1 MIFSPTSHV
10 LDAGPCCHEPRLQ
23 TQIKPDKPPNADA
36 VALYWKE
43 FTMTKFD
50 QAWVD
55 AETAK
60 REWMTENSLYKEE
73 EEHASCGVGL
83 VVSIDGKPS
92 RKVVENGIAALKAIW
107 HRGAVDADGK
117 TGDGAG
123 IHVQIPVEFF
133 YDQIRRTGHEP
144 DMTKMIAVGQ
154 VFLPRTDYGAQ
165 ETCRTIVESEV
176 LRMGYYIYGWRHVPV
191 DVACLGEKANATRPE
206 IEQILISNSKGVDE
220 ETFERELYV
229 IRRRI
234 EKAATAAGV
243 QGLYLCS
250 LSCRSIIYKGMMLAE
265 QVAEFYPDLMDERFE
280 SAFALYHQ
288 RYSTNTFP
296 QWWLAQPFRMLA
308 HNGEINTLKG
318 NLNWMKSHEIRM
330 ASGAFGDMAED
341 IKPIVAQGSSDSAA
355 LDSVFEV
362 LVRAGRSAPMA
373 KTMMVPE
380 SWSKQA
386 IELPQSWR
394 DMYSY
399 CNSVLEPWD
408 GPAALAM
415 TDGRWVCAGLDRNGL
430 RPMRYVVTG
439 DGLLI
444 AGSETGMVP
453 VDEANVVEKGAL
465 GPGQLLAVDMQEG
478 KLYHDTEMKDKLAAA
493 QPFGDWVGKI
503 NELDDKLAVVTEK
516 PMFTGA
522 ELRKRQIAAGYSI
535 EELEQILAPMAED
548 AKEALASMGDDTP
561 SAVLSEKYRPLSHFF
576 RQAFSQVT
584 NPPIDSLRE
593 FRVMSLKTRFG
604 NLKNVLDEDSSQT
617 EILVLDS
624 PFVGNAQF
632 DELIAN
638 FNAPLAEID
647 CTFDAGAGPDDLR
660 KGLTRIRAEA
670 EDAVRSGAGHIILTD
685 QHQSID
691 RVAMPMILATSAVHS
706 WLTRKGLRTFC
717 SLNVRSAE
725 CVDPHYFA
733 VLIGC
738 GATVVNAYLAE
749 DSLADRIER
758 GLLECTLTEAIQ
770 RYRNA
775 IDQGLLKIMAKMGIS
790 VISSYRGGLN
800 FEAVGLSRA
809 MVAEYFPGMQSRIS
823 GIGTTGIQR
832 KSESVHAKGWR
843 GGSDVL
849 PIGGFYKARRSGE
862 KHAWEAQTMHM
873 LQAACNTANYEM
885 WKQFS
890 AAMRANP
897 PIHLRDLLDIKEMG
911 KAIPIEEVES
921 ITSIRKRFVTPG
933 MSLGALSPEAHKTL
947 NVAMNRIGAK
957 SDSGE
962 GGEDPAHFVPE
973 ANGDNPS
980 AKIKQVASGR
990 FGVTAEY
997 LNHCE
1002 ELEIK
1007 VAQGAKPG
1015 EGGQLPGMK
1024 VTDLIARLRHSTKGV
1039 TLISPPPHH
1048 DIYSIEDLA
1057 QLIYDLKQ
1065 INPRCK
1071 VTVKLVASSGVGTI
1085 AAGVAKAK
1093 ADVILI
1099 SGHNGG
1105 TGASPA
1111 TSIKYAGLPWEMG
1124 LTEAHQVLA
1133 MNNLRE
1139 RVTLRTDGGLRTGRD
1154 IVMAA
1159 MMGAE
1164 EYGIGT
1170 AALIAMGC
1178 IMVRQ
1183 CQSNTCPVG
1192 VCTQDEEL
1200 RDKFTGNADKV
1211 VNLITFYATEVREIL
1226 ASIGARSMDDV
1237 IGRADLLSQVSR
1249 GSAHLDD
1256 LDLNPLLITVD
1267 GADRIV
1273 YDRNKARNFVPD
1285 TLDAEI
1291 VKDAAR
1297 FLNDGEKMQLQYA
1310 VQNTLRTIGT
1320 RTSSHIVQNFGMNN
1334 TLQADHLTV
1343 KLSGSA
1349 GQSLGAFAAPGLKLE
1364 VSGDANDYVGKGLS
1378 GGTIVVRPPM
1388 NSPLV
1393 AADNTIIGNTVL
1405 YGATAGYLFAAGRA
1419 GERFGVRNSG
1429 AKVVIEGCGACG
1441 CEYMTGGVA
1450 VILGSIGA
1458 NFGAGMTGGMAY
1470 LYDPDG
1476 VADSR
1481 MNHETLA
1488 TCPIGDAHWEGQ
1500 LKELIERHLAETG
1513 SVKAADI
1520 LQHWDVELANF
1531 VQICPKEM
1539 LAHLPAPLGVEDKAV
1554 PAE

>member
-1 MIFSPTSHV
+1 
-10 LDAGPCCHEPRLQ
+10 
-23 TQIKPDKPPNADA
+23 
-36 VALYWKE
+36 
-43 FTMTKFD
+43 MTKYD
-50 QAWVD
+50 AAWAKAEAAKRARM
-55 AETAK
+55 AETGMYGFEDERA
-60 REWMTENSLYKEE
+60 N
-73 EEHASCGVGL
+73 CGVGL
-83 VVSIDGKPS
+83 VVNVDG
-92 RKVVENGIAALKAIW
+92 RATRAVVENGIKALKAIW

-133 YDQIRRTGHEP
+133 YDQIERTGHTP
-144 DMTKMIAVGQ
+144 DRDQLVAVGQ
-154 VFLPRTDYGAQ
+154 VFLPRSDFGAQ
-165 ETCRTIVESEV
+165 ETCRTIVETEV

-191 DVACLGEKANATRPE
+191 NVSVLGEKANATRPE
-206 IEQILISNSKGVDE
+206 IEQILISNIKGVDE

-234 EKAATAAGV
+234 EKAAAAAQV
-243 QGLYLCS
+243 NGLYIAS
-250 LSCRSIIYKGMMLAE
+250 MSCRSIIYKGMMLAE
-265 QVAEFYPDLMDERFE
+265 QVAEFYPDLLDERFE
-280 SAFALYHQ
+280 SAFAIYHQ

-341 IKPIVAQGSSDSAA
+341 IKPIVAGGSSDSAA
-355 LDSVFEV
+355 LDAVFEV
-362 LVRAGRSAPMA
+362 LVRAGRNAPMA
-373 KTMMVPE
+373 KTMLVPE

-386 IELPQSWR
+386 VELPQAWR

-399 CNSVLEPWD
+399 CNSVMEPWD

-439 DGLLI
+439 DGMVI

-453 VDEANVVEKGAL
+453 LEEAGIVEKGAL
-465 GPGQLLAVDMQEG
+465 GPGQLLAVDMADG
-478 KLYHDTEMKDKLAAA
+478 KLYHDTEIKDQLAAS
-493 QPFGDWVGKI
+493 QPFGDWVEKI
-503 NELDDKLAVVTEK
+503 KDLEPAIAGVTER
-516 PMFTGA
+516 PIFAGA
-522 ELRKRQIAAGYSI
+522 DLRRRQIAAGYTI
-535 EELEQILAPMAED
+535 EELENILVPMAED
-548 AKEALASMGDDTP
+548 AKEAIASMGDDTP
-561 SAVLSEKYRPLSHFF
+561 SAVLSKRYRPLSHFF
-576 RQAFSQVT
+576 RQNFSQVT

-593 FRVMSLKTRFG
+593 YRVMSLKTRFG
-604 NLKNVLDEDSSQT
+604 NLKNVLDESSAQT
-617 EILVLDS
+617 EIITLDS
-624 PFVGNAQF
+624 PFVGNAQW
-632 DELIAN
+632 DEIMTH
-638 FNAPLAEID
+638 FNAEMVEID
-647 CTFDAGAGPDDLR
+647 CTFEAGPGALNA
-660 KGLTRIRAEA
+660 GLQRIRDEA
-670 EDAVRSGAGHIILTD
+670 EDAVRSGAGHIVLTD
-685 QHQSID
+685 HHSD
-691 RVAMPMILATSAVHS
+691 ADKVAMPMILATSAVHS
-706 WLTRKGLRTFC
+706 HLTRKGLRTFC

-725 CVDPHYFA
+725 CIDPHYFA

-749 DSLADRIER
+749 DSLADRIDR
-758 GLLECTLTEAIQ
+758 GLLDGTLTEAVA
-770 RYRNA
+770 RYRKA
-775 IDQGLLKIMAKMGIS
+775 IDAGLLKIMAKMGIS
-790 VISSYRGGLN
+790 VVSSYRGGLN

-809 MVAEYFPGMQSRIS
+809 MCAEYFPGMISRIS
-823 GIGTTGIQR
+823 GIGVTGIEA
-832 KSESVHAKGWR
+832 KAIEVHETGWR
-843 GGSDVL
+843 GAEVL
-849 PIGGFYKARRSGE
+849 PIGGFYKSRKSGE
-862 KHAWEAQTMHM
+862 THAWEATSMHM
-873 LQAACNTANYEM
+873 MQMACNRASYQL
-885 WKQFS
+885 WQQYS
-890 AAMRANP
+890 AKMRSGP
-897 PIHLRDLLDIKEMG
+897 PIHLRDLMDIKPLG
-911 KAIPIEEVES
+911 APVPLEEVES

-947 NVAMNRIGAK
+947 NIAMNRIGAK

-973 ANGDNPS
+973 PNGDNPS

-997 LNHCE
+997 LNQCE

-1133 MNNLRE
+1133 MNNLRD

-1159 MMGAE
+1159 MLGAE

-1192 VCTQDEEL
+1192 VCTQDESL
-1200 RDKFTGNADKV
+1200 RAKFTGNADKV
-1211 VNLITFYATEVREIL
+1211 VNLITFYATEVRELL
-1226 ASIGARSMDDV
+1226 ASIGARSLDEV
-1237 IGRADLLSQVSR
+1237 IGRADLLAQVSR

-1256 LDLNPLLITVD
+1256 LDLNPMLITVD
-1267 GADRIV
+1267 GADAIT
-1273 YDRNKARNFVPD
+1273 YDRDRPRNAVPD
-1285 TLDAEI
+1285 TLDAQI
-1291 VKDAAR
+1291 VRDAAR
-1297 FLNDGEKMQLQYA
+1297 FLEDGEKMQLSYA
-1310 VQNTLRTIGT
+1310 IENTHRTVGT
-1320 RTSSHIVQNFGMNN
+1320 RTSSHIVRKFGMRN
-1334 TLQADHLTV
+1334 TLQPDHLTV

-1388 NSPLV
+1388 ASPLT
-1393 AADNTIIGNTVL
+1393 AADNVIIGNTVL
-1405 YGATAGYLFAAGRA
+1405 YGATDGYLFAAGRA
-1419 GERFGVRNSG
+1419 GERFAVRNSG
-1429 AKVVIEGCGACG
+1429 ASVVIEGCGSNG

-1450 VILGSIGA
+1450 VILGEIGA

-1470 LYDPDG
+1470 LYDPEG
-1476 VADSR
+1476 KAQAL
-1481 MNHETLA
+1481 MNMETLV
-1488 TCPIGDAHWEGQ
+1488 TCPVTVPHWHDQ
-1500 LKELIERHLAETG
+1500 LKGLIERHVAETG
-1513 SVKAADI
+1513 SRKAADL
-1520 LQHWDVELANF
+1520 LQHWDTELANF
-1531 VQICPKEM
+1531 VQVCPTEM
-1539 LAHLPAPLGVEDKAV
+1539 LVHLPVPLSLEQDAI

>member
-1 MIFSPTSHV
+1 
-10 LDAGPCCHEPRLQ
+10 
-23 TQIKPDKPPNADA
+23 
-36 VALYWKE
+36 
-43 FTMTKFD
+43 MTKYD
-50 QAWVD
+50 ENWVA
-55 AETAK
+55 AEEAK
-60 REWMTENSLYKEE
+60 RQFMSDNGMYHES
-73 EEHASCGVGL
+73 EEHSSCGVGL
-83 VVSIDGKPS
+83 VVNLDGKATRS
-92 RKVVENGIAALKAIW
+92 VVEAGITALKAIW

-123 IHVQIPVEFF
+123 IHVQIPVPFF
-133 YDQIRRTGHEP
+133 YDQVERTGHKPRHDEL
-144 DMTKMIAVGQ
+144 IAVGQ
-154 VFLPRTDYGAQ
+154 VFLPRTDHGAQ
-165 ETCRTIVESEV
+165 EACRTIVESEV

-191 DVACLGEKANATRPE
+191 EVSCLGEKANATRPE

-234 EKAATAAGV
+234 EKAAAAANINGI
-243 QGLYLCS
+243 YIAS

-265 QVAEFYPDLMDERFE
+265 QVAEFYPDLQDERFE
-280 SAFALYHQ
+280 SAFAIYHQ

-318 NLNWMKSHEIRM
+318 NVNWMKSHEIRM
-330 ASGAFGDMAED
+330 ASTFFGELADD
-341 IKPIVAQGSSDSAA
+341 IKPIVAAGSSDSAA
-355 LDSVFEV
+355 LDGVFEV
-362 LVRAGRSAPMA
+362 MVRAGRSAPMA
-373 KTMMVPE
+373 KTMLVPE

-386 IELPQSWR
+386 VELPQAWK

-399 CNSVLEPWD
+399 CNSVMEPWD

-415 TDGRWVCAGLDRNGL
+415 TDGRWVCGGLDRNGL

-439 DGLLI
+439 DGMLI
-444 AGSETGMVP
+444 AGSEIGMVP
-453 VDEANVVEKGAL
+453 TDEATAREKGAL
-465 GPGQLLAVDMQEG
+465 GPGQMIAVDMKEG
-478 KLYHDTEMKDKLAAA
+478 KLYHDTEMKDALAASR
-493 QPFGDWVGKI
+493 PFGDWVGKI
-503 NELDDKLAVVTEK
+503 NELDSKLSAVEEK
-516 PMFTGA
+516 PMFSGS
-522 ELRKRQIAAGYSI
+522 EMRQRQIAAGYSI

-548 AKEALASMGDDTP
+548 AKETLASMGDDTP
-561 SAVLSEKYRPLSHFF
+561 SAVLSKKYRPLSHYF
-576 RQAFSQVT
+576 RQNFSQVT

-593 FRVMSLKTRFG
+593 YRVMSLKTRFG
-604 NLKNVLDEDSSQT
+604 NLKNVLDESSAQT
-617 EILVLDS
+617 EILVLDT

-632 DELIAN
+632 EELKN
-638 FNAPLAEID
+638 QFGSPCTTID
-647 CTFDAGAGPDDLR
+647 CTFEPGTGALQAALDR
-660 KGLTRIRAEA
+660 VRAEA
-670 EDAVRSGAGHIILTD
+670 EDAVRSGAGHLILTD
-685 QHQSID
+685 EHVSAD

-706 WLTRKGLRTFC
+706 HLTRNGLRTFC

-725 CVDPHYFA
+725 CIDPHYFA
-733 VLIGC
+733 VLIGS

-758 GLLECTLTEAIQ
+758 GLLDMSLTEAVA
-770 RYRNA
+770 RYREA
-775 IDQGLLKIMAKMGIS
+775 IDQGLLKIMSKMGIS

-809 MVAEYFPGMQSRIS
+809 MCAEFFPGMTSRIS
-823 GIGTTGIQR
+823 GIGVSGIQ
-832 KSESVHAKGWR
+832 KKAEEVHAAGFQ
-843 GGSDVL
+843 GTNVL
-849 PIGGFYKARRSGE
+849 PIGGIYKARKSGE
-862 KHAWEAQTMHM
+862 THAWGAQTMHL
-873 LQAACNTANYEM
+873 LQSACDRASFEL
-885 WKQFS
+885 WKQYS
-890 AAMRANP
+890 SAMRANP
-897 PIHLRDLLDIKEMG
+897 PIHLRDLLAIKPMG

-933 MSLGALSPEAHKTL
+933 MSLGALSPESHKLL

-973 ANGDNPS
+973 PNGDNPS

-1065 INPRCK
+1065 INPTVK
-1071 VTVKLVASSGVGTI
+1071 VTVKLVAASGVGTI
-1085 AAGVAKAK
+1085 AAGVAKAE
-1093 ADVILI
+1093 ADTILI

-1133 MNNLRE
+1133 MNNLRD
-1139 RVTLRTDGGLRTGRD
+1139 RVVLRTDGGLRTGRD

-1192 VCTQDEEL
+1192 VCTQDPEL
-1200 RDKFTGNADKV
+1200 RAKFTGTADKV
-1211 VNLITFYATEVREIL
+1211 VNLITFYAQEVREIL
-1226 ASIGARSMDDV
+1226 ASIGAKSLDEV

-1249 GSAHLDD
+1249 GSEHLDD
-1256 LDLNPLLITVD
+1256 LDLNPLLIRVD
-1267 GADRIV
+1267 GSDDIEYNRDRP
-1273 YDRNKARNFVPD
+1273 RNAVPD

-1291 VKDAAR
+1291 VRDAAR
-1297 FLNDGEKMQLQYA
+1297 FLEDGEKMQLSYT
-1310 VQNTLRTIGT
+1310 VMNTHRTVGT
-1320 RTSSHIVQNFGMNN
+1320 RTSSHIVRKFGMRNA
-1334 TLQADHLTV
+1334 LQDDHLHV
-1343 KLSGSA
+1343 KLTGSA
-1349 GQSLGAFAAPGLKLE
+1349 GQALGAFAAPGLKLE

-1378 GGTIVVRPPM
+1378 GGMIVVRPPLV
-1388 NSPLV
+1388 SPLD
-1393 AADNTIIGNTVL
+1393 ASENTIIGNTVL
-1405 YGATAGYLFAAGRA
+1405 YGATDGHLFAAGRA
-1419 GERFGVRNSG
+1419 GERFAVRNSG
-1429 AKVVIEGCGACG
+1429 AKVVIEGCGSNG

-1470 LYDPDG
+1470 LYDPEG
-1476 VADSR
+1476 LSADM
-1481 MNHETLA
+1481 MNMESLV
-1488 TCPIGDAHWEGQ
+1488 TCAVTTPEWEAQ
-1500 LKELIERHLAETG
+1500 LKGLIERHVAETRSRKG
-1513 SVKAADI
+1513 EHI
-1520 LQHWDVELANF
+1520 LQNWDLEKANF
-1531 VQICPKEM
+1531 VQVCPKEM
-1539 LAHLPAPLGVEDKAV
+1539 LDKIAHPLGIEDAAI

>member
-1 MIFSPTSHV
+1 
-10 LDAGPCCHEPRLQ
+10 
-23 TQIKPDKPPNADA
+23 
-36 VALYWKE
+36 
-43 FTMTKFD
+43 MTKYD
-50 QAWVD
+50 DAWVAREEAKRAMM
-55 AETAK
+55 AETG
-60 REWMTENSLYKEE
+60 LYAPE
-73 EEHASCGVGL
+73 EEHSSCGVGL
-83 VVSIDGKPS
+83 VVNIDGTRS
-92 RKVVENGIAALKAIW
+92 RSVVENGIKALKAIW

-123 IHVQIPVEFF
+123 IHVQIPANFF
-133 YDQIRRTGHEP
+133 YDQVRRTGHHPKTDELL
-144 DMTKMIAVGQ
+144 AVGQ
-154 VFLPRTDYGAQ
+154 VFLPRTDFGAQ
-165 ETCRTIVESEV
+165 EICRTIVETEV

-191 DVACLGEKANATRPE
+191 DISMLGEKANATRPE

-220 ETFERELYV
+220 DTFERELYV

-234 EKAATAAGV
+234 EKAAIAAQV
-243 QGLYLCS
+243 PTLYIAS
-250 LSCRSIIYKGMMLAE
+250 MSCRSIIYKGMMLAE
-265 QVAEFYPDLMDERFE
+265 QVAEFYPDLQDDRFE
-280 SAFALYHQ
+280 SAFAIYHQ

-318 NLNWMKSHEIRM
+318 NMNWMKSHEIRM
-330 ASGAFGDMAED
+330 ASSAFGDMAED
-341 IKPIVAQGSSDSAA
+341 IKPIVAAGSSDSAA

-373 KTMMVPE
+373 KTMLVPE

-386 IELPQSWR
+386 VELPQPWR

-399 CNSVLEPWD
+399 CNSVMEPWD

-439 DGLLI
+439 DGMLI
-444 AGSETGMVP
+444 AGSEAGMVP
-453 VDEANVVEKGAL
+453 LDEANVVEKGAL
-465 GPGQLLAVDMQEG
+465 GPGQMIGVHMKKGILLHDQE
-478 KLYHDTEMKDKLAAA
+478 LKDKMSAAL
-493 QPFGDWVGKI
+493 PFGEWVGKI
-503 NELDDKLAVVTEK
+503 VELDEPLAAVEEAPLFEGNEL
-516 PMFTGA
+516 
-522 ELRKRQIAAGYSI
+522 RRRQVAAGYSI

-548 AKEALASMGDDTP
+548 GKETLASMGDDTP
-561 SAVLSEKYRPLSHFF
+561 SAVLSKQYRPLSHFF
-576 RQAFSQVT
+576 RQNFSQVT

-632 DELIAN
+632 DELFKH
-638 FNAPLAEID
+638 FNSDVVTID
-647 CTFDAGAGPDDLR
+647 CTFAPGGDLNGALG
-660 KGLTRIRAEA
+660 RIRAEA
-670 EDAVRSGAGHIILTD
+670 EDAVRSGAGHIVLTD
-685 QHQSID
+685 HMSAD
-691 RVAMPMILATSAVHS
+691 GKVAMPMILATSAVHS
-706 WLTRKGLRTFC
+706 HLTRNGLRTFC

-749 DSLADRIER
+749 DSLNDRIQR
-758 GLLECTLTEAIQ
+758 GLLDVTLTQAIQ
-770 RYRNA
+770 RYREA

-809 MVAEYFPGMQSRIS
+809 MCAEYFPGMTSRIS
-823 GIGTTGIQR
+823 GIGVTGIQR
-832 KSESVHAKGWR
+832 KAEEVHAKGWR
-843 GGSDVL
+843 GDDVVM
-849 PIGGFYKARRSGE
+849 PIGGFYKARQSGE
-862 KHAWEAQTMHM
+862 THAWEASSMHM
-873 LQAACNTANYEM
+873 MQMACNRASYDM
-885 WKQFS
+885 WKQYS
-890 AAMRANP
+890 AKMQSNP
-897 PIHLRDLLDIKEMG
+897 PIHLRDLLDIKPLG
-911 KAIPIEEVES
+911 KAIALEEVES
-921 ITSIRKRFVTPG
+921 ITAIRKRFVTPG

-973 ANGDNPS
+973 PNGDNPS

-997 LNHCE
+997 LNQCE

-1093 ADVILI
+1093 ADIILI

-1124 LTEAHQVLA
+1124 LTEAHQVLS
-1133 MNNLRE
+1133 MNNLRD

-1159 MMGAE
+1159 MLGAE

-1192 VCTQDEEL
+1192 VCTQDESL
-1200 RDKFTGNADKV
+1200 REKFTGNADKV

-1226 ASIGARSMDDV
+1226 ASIGARSLDEV
-1237 IGRADLLSQVSR
+1237 VGRADLLTQVSR

-1267 GADRIV
+1267 GARETV
-1273 YDRNKARNFVPD
+1273 YDRNKPRNVVPD
-1285 TLDAEI
+1285 TLDAQI
-1291 VKDAAR
+1291 VQDAHR
-1297 FLNDGEKMQLQYA
+1297 FLEDGEKMQLGYA
-1310 VQNTLRTIGT
+1310 VQNTHRTVGT
-1320 RTSSHIVQNFGMNN
+1320 RISSHIVKRFGMRNL
-1334 TLQADHLTV
+1334 LQPNHLTV
-1343 KLSGSA
+1343 KLTGSA

-1388 NSPLV
+1388 ASPIV
-1393 AADNTIIGNTVL
+1393 AAENTIIGNTVL
-1405 YGATAGYLFAAGRA
+1405 YGATDGYLFAAGRA
-1419 GERFGVRNSG
+1419 GERFAVRNSG
-1429 AKVVIEGCGACG
+1429 AKVVIEGCGSNG

-1458 NFGAGMTGGMAY
+1458 NFAAGMTGGMAY
-1470 LYDPDG
+1470 LYDPEG
-1476 VADSR
+1476 AAMSL
-1481 MNHETLA
+1481 MNKETVVTCPVTHAHWLGELETL
-1488 TCPIGDAHWEGQ
+1488 
-1500 LKELIERHLAETG
+1500 IEQHLAETG
-1513 SVKAADI
+1513 SRKAAEI
-1520 LQHWDVELANF
+1520 MQHWDSEKHNF
-1531 VQICPKEM
+1531 LQICPKEM
-1539 LAHLPAPLGVEDKAV
+1539 LPHLQAPLSDEETAV

>member
-1 MIFSPTSHV
+1 
-10 LDAGPCCHEPRLQ
+10 
-23 TQIKPDKPPNADA
+23 
-36 VALYWKE
+36 
-43 FTMTKFD
+43 MTKFD
-50 QAWVD
+50 ESWV
-55 AETAK
+55 AQEETK
-60 REWMTENSLYKEE
+60 RDWMAENSLYRNED
-73 EEHASCGVGL
+73 EHASCGVGL
-83 VVSIDGKPS
+83 VVSIDGKKS
-92 RKVVENGIAALKAIW
+92 RKVVENGINALKAVW

-123 IHVQIPVEFF
+123 IHVQIPVPFF
-133 YDQIRRTGHEP
+133 YDQIERTGHRPNKEE
-144 DMTKMIAVGQ
+144 MIAVGQ
-154 VFLPRTDYGAQ
+154 VFLPRTDFGAQ
-165 ETCRTIVESEV
+165 EACRTIVETEV
-176 LRMGYYIYGWRHVPV
+176 LRMGYRIYGWRHVPV
-191 DVACLGEKANATRPE
+191 NVGCLGEKANATRPE
-206 IEQILISNSKGVDE
+206 IEQILISNSKGAE
-220 ETFERELYV
+220 EEEFERELYV

-234 EKAATAAGV
+234 EKAAATMKD
-243 QGLYLCS
+243 LYICS

-265 QVAEFYPDLMDERFE
+265 QVADFYPDLMDERFE
-280 SAFALYHQ
+280 SAFAIYHQ

-330 ASGAFGDMAED
+330 ASGAFGDMADD
-341 IKPIVAQGSSDSAA
+341 IKPIVAAGSSDSAA

-373 KTMMVPE
+373 KTMLVPE
-380 SWSKQA
+380 AWSQQA
-386 IELPQSWR
+386 VEMPKKWQ

-399 CNSVLEPWD
+399 CNSVMEPWD

-415 TDGRWVCAGLDRNGL
+415 TDGRWVVAGLDRNGL

-439 DGLLI
+439 DGLMI
-444 AGSETGMVP
+444 AGSEAGMVP
-453 VDEANVVEKGAL
+453 TDEATVREKGAL
-465 GPGQLLAVDMQEG
+465 GPGQMIGVHMG
-478 KLYHDTEMKDKLAAA
+478 KGQLFHDEELKDKMSAAL
-493 QPFGDWVGKI
+493 PFGEWVSKI
-503 NELDDKLAVVTEK
+503 THLDDVTLDVQEQAL
-516 PMFTGA
+516 FSGA
-522 ELRKRQIAAGYSI
+522 ELRKRQIAAGYSV

-548 AKEALASMGDDTP
+548 GKETLASMGDDTP
-561 SAVLSEKYRPLSHFF
+561 SAVLSKKYRPLSHFF
-576 RQAFSQVT
+576 RQNFSQVT

-593 FRVMSLKTRFG
+593 YRVMSLKTRFG

-632 DELIAN
+632 QKLVEQ
-638 FNAPLAEID
+638 FNADMVSID
-647 CTFDAGAGPDDLR
+647 CTFPVDGGSLR
-660 KGLTRIRAEA
+660 EALNRIRNEA
-670 EDAVRSGAGHIILTD
+670 EDAVRSGAGHIVLTD
-685 QHQSID
+685 QDQGSEK
-691 RVAMPMILATSAVHS
+691 VGMPMILATSAVHA
-706 WLTRKGLRTFC
+706 WLTAKGLRTFT

-738 GATVVNAYLAE
+738 GATTVNAYLAE
-749 DSLADRIER
+749 DSLADRIDR
-758 GLLECTLTEAIQ
+758 GLLDTNLTEAVA

-809 MVAEYFPGMQSRIS
+809 MVNEFFPGMQSRIS
-823 GIGTTGIQR
+823 GIGVSGIQT
-832 KSESVHAKGWR
+832 KVEEVHRLGWQ
-843 GGSDVL
+843 GGQDVL

-873 LQAACNTANYEM
+873 LQAACARASYDM
-885 WKQFS
+885 WKQYS
-890 AAMRANP
+890 QTMKSNP
-897 PIHLRDLLDIKEMG
+897 PIHLRDLLDIKPMG
-911 KAIPIEEVES
+911 EPISIEEVES

-973 ANGDNPS
+973 PNGDNPS

-1071 VTVKLVASSGVGTI
+1071 VTVKLVAASGVGTI

-1139 RVTLRTDGGLRTGRD
+1139 RITLRTDGGLRTGRD

-1192 VCTQDEEL
+1192 VCTQDEDL
-1200 RDKFTGNADKV
+1200 REKFTGNADKV
-1211 VNLITFYATEVREIL
+1211 VNLITFYAQEVREIL
-1226 ASIGARSMDDV
+1226 ASIGATSLDDV
-1237 IGRADLLSQVSR
+1237 IGRADLLTQVSR

-1267 GADRIV
+1267 GAHEIE
-1273 YDRNKARNFVPD
+1273 YDRNKPRNAVPD

-1291 VKDAAR
+1291 VKDAQP
-1297 FLNDGEKMQLQYA
+1297 FLKEGEKMQLSYA

-1320 RTSSHIVQNFGMNN
+1320 RVSSHIVERFGMRN
-1334 TLQADHLTV
+1334 TLQHDHLTI
-1343 KLSGSA
+1343 KLTGSA
-1349 GQSLGAFAAPGLKLE
+1349 GQALGAFAAPGLKLE
-1364 VSGDANDYVGKGLS
+1364 VFGDANDYVGKGLS
-1378 GGTIVVRPPM
+1378 GGRIVVRPAQE
-1388 NSPLV
+1388 SPLV

-1405 YGATAGYLFAAGRA
+1405 YGATAGHLFAAGRA
-1419 GERFGVRNSG
+1419 GERFAVRNSG
-1429 AKVVIEGCGACG
+1429 ASVVIEGCGTNG

-1470 LYDPDG
+1470 LYDAEG
-1476 VADSR
+1476 KAADLIN
-1481 MNHETLA
+1481 METLV
-1488 TCPIGDAHWEGQ
+1488 TCPVTVDHWHDQ
-1500 LKELIERHLAETG
+1500 LKGLIEEHLAETG
-1513 SVKAADI
+1513 SVKAGQI
-1520 LQHWDVELANF
+1520 LQDWDLEKSKF
-1531 VQICPKEM
+1531 VQICPIEM
-1539 LAHLPAPLGVEDKAV
+1539 LKHIPAPLGIEDEAI

>member
-1 MIFSPTSHV
+1 
-10 LDAGPCCHEPRLQ
+10 
-23 TQIKPDKPPNADA
+23 
-36 VALYWKE
+36 
-43 FTMTKFD
+43 MTKYD
-50 QAWVD
+50 ENWVA
-55 AETAK
+55 AEEAK
-60 REWMTENSLYKEE
+60 RKFMAENGMYSVED
-73 EEHASCGVGL
+73 EHSSCGVGL
-83 VVSIDGKPS
+83 VVSLDGSPS
-92 RKVVENGIAALKAIW
+92 RKVVDAGITALKAIW

-123 IHVQIPVEFF
+123 IHLQIPVPFF

-144 DMTKMIAVGQ
+144 REDKLMAVGQ
-154 VFLPRTDYGAQ
+154 VFLPRTNFGAQ
-165 ETCRTIVESEV
+165 ETCRTIVETEV
-176 LRMGYYIYGWRHVPV
+176 LRMGHYIYGWRHVPV
-191 DVACLGEKANATRPE
+191 DISCLGEKANATRPE
-206 IEQILISNSKGVDE
+206 IEQILISNAKDISE
-220 ETFERELYV
+220 EEFERELYV

-234 EKAATAAGV
+234 EKAAAAAGI
-243 QGLYLCS
+243 GSLYICS

-265 QVAEFYPDLMDERFE
+265 QVADFYPDLQDDRFE
-280 SAFALYHQ
+280 SAFAIYHQ

-296 QWWLAQPFRMLA
+296 EWWLAQPFRMLA

-318 NLNWMKSHEIRM
+318 NVNWMKSHEIRM
-330 ASGAFGDMAED
+330 ASSAFGDMADD
-341 IKPIVAQGSSDSAA
+341 IKPIVPSGSSDSAA

-362 LVRAGRSAPMA
+362 LVRAGRNAPMA
-373 KTMMVPE
+373 KTMLVPE

-386 IELPQSWR
+386 KELPQSWR

-399 CNSVLEPWD
+399 CNSVMEPWD

-439 DGLLI
+439 DDLLI
-444 AGSETGMVP
+444 AGSEAGMVP
-453 VDEANVVEKGAL
+453 TDEATVKEKGAL
-465 GPGQLLAVDMQEG
+465 GPGQLLAVDMQDG
-478 KLYHDTEMKDKLAAA
+478 VLYHDTKIKDKLASS

-503 NELDDKLAVVTEK
+503 NDLETALSNLTEEAIYS
-516 PMFTGA
+516 GA

-548 AKEALASMGDDTP
+548 GKESLASMGDDTP
-561 SAVLSEKYRPLSHFF
+561 SAVLSKKYRPLSHFF
-576 RQAFSQVT
+576 RQNFSQVT

-593 FRVMSLKTRFG
+593 YRVMSLKTRFG
-604 NLKNVLDEDSSQT
+604 NLKNVLDESSAQT

-624 PFVGNAQF
+624 PFVGNAQWA
-632 DELIAN
+632 ELTKQ
-638 FNAPLAEID
+638 FNANLVEID
-647 CTFDAGAGPDDLR
+647 CTFPAGSDANALR
-660 KGLTRIRAEA
+660 SNLERIRAEA
-670 EDAVRSGAGHIILTD
+670 EDAVRSGAGHIVLTD
-685 QHQSID
+685 QSQD
-691 RVAMPMILATSAVHS
+691 EAKVAMPMILATSAVHS
-706 WLTRKGLRTFC
+706 HLTRKGLRTFC

-725 CVDPHYFA
+725 CIDPHYFA

-758 GLLECTLTEAIQ
+758 GLLEVDLTVATK
-770 RYRNA
+770 RYRDA

-809 MVAEYFPGMQSRIS
+809 MVAEFFPGMLSRIS
-823 GIGTTGIQR
+823 GIGVSGIQR
-832 KSESVHAKGWR
+832 KAEQVHGEGWL
-843 GGSDVL
+843 GGRDVL
-849 PIGGFYKARRSGE
+849 SIGGFYKSRKSGE
-862 KHAWEAQTMHM
+862 THAWEAQTMHLM
-873 LQAACNTANYEM
+873 QQACNRASFEM
-885 WKQFS
+885 WQQYS
-890 AAMRANP
+890 AKMQANP
-897 PIHLRDLLDIKEMG
+897 PIHLRDLLAFKPIG
-911 KAIPIEEVES
+911 TAIPIEEVES
-921 ITSIRKRFVTPG
+921 ITAIRKRFVTPG

-973 ANGDNPS
+973 PNGDNPS

-997 LNHCE
+997 LNQCE

-1093 ADVILI
+1093 ADIILI

-1111 TSIKYAGLPWEMG
+1111 TSIKYCGLPWEMG

-1154 IVMAA
+1154 VVMAA

-1192 VCTQDEEL
+1192 VCTQDEAL
-1200 RDKFTGNADKV
+1200 RGKFTGNADKV
-1211 VNLITFYATEVREIL
+1211 VNLITFYAQEVREIL
-1226 ASIGARSMDDV
+1226 ASIGARSLDEV

-1256 LDLNPLLITVD
+1256 LDLNPLLLMVD
-1267 GADRIV
+1267 GVKDIEYNRGK
-1273 YDRNKARNFVPD
+1273 DRNAVPD

-1291 VKDAAR
+1291 VQDAQR
-1297 FLNDGEKMQLQYA
+1297 FLEDGEKMQLSYA
-1310 VQNTLRTIGT
+1310 VQNTDRTVGT
-1320 RTSSHIVQNFGMNN
+1320 RTSSHIVKSFGMRNA
-1334 TLQADHLTV
+1334 LQSDHLTV
-1343 KLSGSA
+1343 KLTGSA

-1378 GGTIVVRPPM
+1378 GGTVVVRPPM
-1388 NSPLV
+1388 CSPLV
-1393 AADNTIIGNTVL
+1393 AEENTIIGNTVL
-1405 YGATAGYLFAAGRA
+1405 YGATDGFLFAAGRA

-1429 AKVVIEGCGACG
+1429 ASVVIEGCGSNG

-1470 LYDPDG
+1470 LYDPEGKSEDM
-1476 VADSR
+1476 
-1481 MNHETLA
+1481 MNMETLV
-1488 TCPIGDAHWEGQ
+1488 TCPVTVDHWHTQ
-1500 LKELIERHLAETG
+1500 LKRLVEQHLEETG
-1513 SVKAADI
+1513 SRKAADI
-1520 LQHWDVELANF
+1520 LQHWEAEVKNF
-1531 VQICPKEM
+1531 VQVCPKEM
-1539 LAHLPAPLGVEDKAV
+1539 LIHIPHPLSIEDQAV

>member
-1 MIFSPTSHV
+1 
-10 LDAGPCCHEPRLQ
+10 
-23 TQIKPDKPPNADA
+23 
-36 VALYWKE
+36 
-43 FTMTKFD
+43 MTKFD
-50 QAWVD
+50 ASWVK
-55 AETAK
+55 AEEAK
-60 REWMTENSLYKEE
+60 RKRMAENGMYSEA

-92 RKVVENGIAALKAIW
+92 RKVVQAGIDALKAVW

-123 IHVQIPVEFF
+123 IHVQIPVPFF
-133 YDQIRRTGHEP
+133 YNQIERTGHTPRMEEL
-144 DMTKMIAVGQ
+144 MAVGQ
-154 VFLPRTDYGAQ
+154 VFLPRTNFGAQ

-191 DVACLGEKANATRPE
+191 NVVCLGDKANATRPE
-206 IEQILISNSKGVDE
+206 IEQILISNSKGVNE
-220 ETFERELYV
+220 EIFERELYV

-234 EKAATAAGV
+234 ENAALAAGINE
-243 QGLYLCS
+243 LYLAS
-250 LSCRSIIYKGMMLAE
+250 LSCRSIIYKGMFLA
-265 QVAEFYPDLMDERFE
+265 QDVSEFYPDLKDDRFE

-318 NLNWMKSHEIRM
+318 NTNWMKSHEIRM
-330 ASGAFGDMAED
+330 SSDAFGDMAED
-341 IKPIVAQGSSDSAA
+341 IKPVIPSGSSDSAA
-355 LDSVFEV
+355 LDSVFEM
-362 LVRAGRSAPMA
+362 LVRAGRNAPMA
-373 KTMMVPE
+373 KTMLVPE

-386 IELPQSWR
+386 VDLPKSWI

-399 CNSVLEPWD
+399 CNSVMEPWD

-444 AGSETGMVP
+444 AGSEAGMVY
-453 VDEANVVEKGAL
+453 VDEANVKEKGAL
-465 GPGQLLAVDMQEG
+465 GPGQLLAVDMDEG
-478 KLYHDTEMKDKLAAA
+478 RLYHDTEMKDLLAASRD
-493 QPFGDWVGKI
+493 FGAWVGKI
-503 NELDDKLAVVTEK
+503 NELDDDLAKAIEA
-516 PMFTGA
+516 PLFAGA
-522 ELRKRQIAAGYSI
+522 ELRQRQIAAGYTI

-548 AKEALASMGDDTP
+548 GKETLASMGDDTP

-576 RQAFSQVT
+576 RQNFSQVT

-604 NLKNVLDEDSSQT
+604 NLKNVLDESSAQT
-617 EILVLDS
+617 EILVLNS
-624 PFVGNAQF
+624 PFVANVQF
-632 DELIAN
+632 QRLLKN
-638 FNAPLAEID
+638 FNAPMVEID
-647 CTFDAGAGPDDLR
+647 CTFPSGAEAGSLQTALN
-660 KGLTRIRAEA
+660 RIRSEA
-670 EDAVRSGAGHIILTD
+670 EDAVRSGAGHLVLTD
-685 QHQSID
+685 QHATDMRI
-691 RVAMPMILATSAVHS
+691 AMPMILATSAVHS
-706 WLTRKGLRTFC
+706 WLTRQGLRTFT
-717 SLNVRSAE
+717 SVNVRSAE
-725 CVDPHYFA
+725 CIDPHYFA

-758 GLLECTLTEAIQ
+758 GLLDCALTEAVA

-790 VISSYRGGLN
+790 VVSSYRGGLN

-809 MVAEYFPGMQSRIS
+809 MCAEYFPGMTSRIS
-823 GIGTTGIQR
+823 GIGVVGIQR
-832 KSESVHAKGWR
+832 KAESIHASAYKNA
-843 GGSDVL
+843 SDVL

-862 KHAWEAQTMHM
+862 KHAWEAQTMHL
-873 LQAACNTANYEM
+873 LQAACERGSFEM
-885 WKQFS
+885 WKNYS
-890 AAMRANP
+890 AKLQANP
-897 PIHLRDLLDIKEMG
+897 PIHLRDLLAIKPLG
-911 KAIPIEEVES
+911 AAISVDEVES
-921 ITSIRKRFVTPG
+921 ITSIRQRFVTPG

-1071 VTVKLVASSGVGTI
+1071 VTVKLVAASGVGTI
-1085 AAGVAKAK
+1085 AAGVAKAN
-1093 ADVILI
+1093 ADIILI

-1111 TSIKYAGLPWEMG
+1111 TSIKFAGLPWEMG

-1192 VCTQDEEL
+1192 VCTQDEDL
-1200 RDKFTGNADKV
+1200 RGKFSGSAEKV
-1211 VNLITFYATEVREIL
+1211 VNLITFYAQEVREIL
-1226 ASIGARSMDDV
+1226 ASIGAHSLDEV

-1267 GADRIV
+1267 GADQIS
-1273 YDRNKARNFVPD
+1273 YDRHKPRNSVPD
-1285 TLDAEI
+1285 TLDAQI
-1291 VKDAAR
+1291 VTDAAR
-1297 FLNDGEKMQLQYA
+1297 FLQEGEKMQLQYA
-1310 VQNTLRTIGT
+1310 VQNTSRSIGT
-1320 RTSSHIVQNFGMNN
+1320 RISSHIVTKFGMRNS
-1334 TLQADHLTV
+1334 LQPDHLTI
-1343 KLSGSA
+1343 KLQGSA
-1349 GQSLGAFAAPGLKLE
+1349 GQALGAFAAPGLKLE
-1364 VSGDANDYVGKGLS
+1364 VAGEANDYVGKGLS
-1378 GGTIVVRPPM
+1378 GGTIVVRPAQI
-1388 NSPLV
+1388 SPLV
-1393 AADNTIIGNTVL
+1393 ASENTIIGNTVL

-1419 GERFGVRNSG
+1419 GERFAVRNSG
-1429 AKVVIEGCGACG
+1429 AKTVVEGCGSNG
-1441 CEYMTGGVA
+1441 CEYMTGGIS

-1470 LYDPDG
+1470 LYDPK
-1476 VADSR
+1476 DSTAPM
-1481 MNHETLA
+1481 MNMETLV
-1488 TCPIGDAHWEGQ
+1488 TCSVTAPHWEQ
-1500 LKELIERHLAETG
+1500 ELKDLVIRHANETG
-1513 SVKAADI
+1513 SLKAADI
-1520 LQHWDVELANF
+1520 LQHWDQERHNF
-1531 VQICPKEM
+1531 IQVCPKEM
-1539 LAHLPAPLGVEDKAV
+1539 LVHLPASLNDAQAQSV

>member
-1 MIFSPTSHV
+1 
-10 LDAGPCCHEPRLQ
+10 
-23 TQIKPDKPPNADA
+23 
-36 VALYWKE
+36 
-43 FTMTKFD
+43 MTKFD
-50 QAWVD
+50 ENWV
-55 AETAK
+55 AQEEAK
-60 REWMTENSLYKEE
+60 RAYMAEHSLYQPED
-73 EEHASCGVGL
+73 EHASCGVGL
-83 VVSIDGKPS
+83 VVSINGKPS
-92 RKVVENGIAALKAIW
+92 RKVVENGIAALKAVW

-123 IHVQIPVEFF
+123 IHVQIPVPFF

-144 DMTKMIAVGQ
+144 RKGELIAVGQ
-154 VFLPRTDYGAQ
+154 VFLPRTDFGAQ
-165 ETCRTIVESEV
+165 ETCRTIVETEV

-191 DVACLGEKANATRPE
+191 EIDCLGDKANATRPE

-234 EKAATAAGV
+234 EKAASNAGIS
-243 QGLYLCS
+243 GLYFAS

-265 QVAEFYPDLMDERFE
+265 QVAVFYPDLQDERFE
-280 SAFALYHQ
+280 SAFAIYHQ

-318 NLNWMKSHEIRM
+318 NVNWMKSHEIRM
-330 ASGAFGDMAED
+330 TSAAFGEMAED
-341 IKPIVAQGSSDSAA
+341 IKPVVPAGSSDSAA
-355 LDSVFEV
+355 LDAVFEMM
-362 LVRAGRSAPMA
+362 VRAGRDAPMA
-373 KTMMVPE
+373 KTILVPE
-380 SWSKQA
+380 SWSKQEG
-386 IELPQSWR
+386 ELPQSWR

-399 CNSVLEPWD
+399 CNSVMEPWD

-444 AGSETGMVP
+444 AGSEAGMVP
-453 VDEANVVEKGAL
+453 IDEATVREKGAL
-465 GPGQLLAVDMQEG
+465 GPGQLLTVDMQEG
-478 KLYHDTEMKDKLAAA
+478 RLYHDREIKDKLAAS
-493 QPFGDWVGKI
+493 QPFGQWVTKI
-503 NELDDKLAVVTEK
+503 KELDDALAAVDEA
-516 PMFTGA
+516 PLFTG
-522 ELRKRQIAAGYSI
+522 EDLRRRQIAAGYSV
-535 EELEQILAPMAED
+535 EELEHILVPMAEGG
-548 AKEALASMGDDTP
+548 KEALASMGDDTP
-561 SAVLSEKYRPLSHFF
+561 SAVLSKLYRPLSHYF
-576 RQAFSQVT
+576 RQNFSQVT

-604 NLKNVLDEDSSQT
+604 NLKNVLNESSPQS

-624 PFVGNAQF
+624 PFVGNAQW
-632 DELIAN
+632 DELMRQ
-638 FNAPLAEID
+638 FDSERVEID
-647 CTFDAGAGPDDLR
+647 CSFERGAGESALQDALA
-660 KGLTRIRAEA
+660 RIRATA
-670 EDAVRSGAGHIILTD
+670 EEAVRSGAGHLILTD
-685 QHQSID
+685 HLSNAD

-706 WLTRKGLRTFC
+706 HLTRKGLRTFT
-717 SLNVRSAE
+717 SINVRSAE
-725 CVDPHYFA
+725 CIDPHYFA
-733 VLIGC
+733 VLVGA

-758 GLLECTLTEAIQ
+758 GLMSSSLNEAMN
-770 RYRNA
+770 RYRAA
-775 IDQGLLKIMAKMGIS
+775 IDQGLLKIMSKMGIS
-790 VISSYRGGLN
+790 VMSSYRGGLN

-809 MVAEYFPGMQSRIS
+809 MCAEYFPGLISRIS
-823 GIGTTGIQR
+823 GIGVSGIQ
-832 KSESVHAKGWR
+832 KKASDIHQKGWS
-843 GGSDVL
+843 GLADFL
-849 PIGGFYKARRSGE
+849 PMGGFYKSRKSGE
-862 KHAWEAQTMHM
+862 THAWEAQTMHM
-873 LQAACNTANYEM
+873 MQTACNRASYDL
-885 WKQFS
+885 WKQYS
-890 AAMRANP
+890 ARMQANP
-897 PIHLRDLLDIKEMG
+897 PIHLRDLLAIKPLG
-911 KAIPIEEVES
+911 NPVPLDEVES

-962 GGEDPAHFVPE
+962 GGEDPAHFHPE
-973 ANGDNPS
+973 PNGDNPS

-997 LNHCE
+997 LNQCE

-1071 VTVKLVASSGVGTI
+1071 VTVKLVAASGVGTI
-1085 AAGVAKAK
+1085 AAGVAKAE

-1111 TSIKYAGLPWEMG
+1111 TSVKFAGLPWEMG

-1133 MNNLRE
+1133 MNNLRD
-1139 RVTLRTDGGLRTGRD
+1139 RITLRTDGGLRTGRD
-1154 IVMAA
+1154 IIMAA

-1164 EYGIGT
+1164 EFGIGT

-1192 VCTQDEEL
+1192 VCTQKEEL
-1200 RDKFTGNADKV
+1200 RAKFTGNADKV
-1211 VNLITFYATEVREIL
+1211 VNLITFYAQEVREIL
-1226 ASIGARSMDDV
+1226 ASIGARSIDDI

-1249 GSAHLDD
+1249 GSDHLDD

-1267 GADRIV
+1267 GAEKIV
-1273 YDRNKARNFVPD
+1273 YNRDRARNSVPD

-1291 VKDAAR
+1291 VADADR
-1297 FLNDGEKMQLQYA
+1297 FLNEREKMQLSYS
-1310 VQNTLRTIGT
+1310 VQNTHRTVGT
-1320 RTSSHIVQNFGMNN
+1320 RISSHIVRNFGMRND
-1334 TLQADHLTV
+1334 LQTDHLTV
-1343 KLSGSA
+1343 KLTGSA
-1349 GQSLGAFAAPGLKLE
+1349 GQSLGAFAAPGLKIE

-1378 GGTIVVRPPM
+1378 GGTIVVRPAM
-1388 NSPLV
+1388 ASPLI

-1405 YGATAGYLFAAGRA
+1405 YGATEGYLFAAGRA
-1419 GERFGVRNSG
+1419 GERFCVRNSG
-1429 AKVVIEGCGACG
+1429 AKVVVEGCGSNG
-1441 CEYMTGGVA
+1441 CEYMTGGVT
-1450 VILGSIGA
+1450 VVLGSIGS

-1470 LYDPDG
+1470 LYDPYQTALDMIN
-1476 VADSR
+1476 A
-1481 MNHETLA
+1481 ETLETSA
-1488 TCPIGDAHWEGQ
+1488 VEVQHWQSQ
-1500 LKELIERHLAETG
+1500 LHELVSRHAEETG
-1513 SVKAADI
+1513 SAKAKEI
-1520 LQHWDVELANF
+1520 LLHWENELGHF
-1531 VQICPKEM
+1531 LQICPKEM
-1539 LAHLPAPLGVEDKAV
+1539 LVHLPHPLSNEATSL

>member
-1 MIFSPTSHV
+1 T
-10 LDAGPCCHEPRLQ
+10 
-23 TQIKPDKPPNADA
+23 
-36 VALYWKE
+36 
-43 FTMTKFD
+43 
-50 QAWVD
+50 
-55 AETAK
+55 
-60 REWMTENSLYKEE
+60 
-73 EEHASCGVGL
+73 
-83 VVSIDGKPS
+83 
-92 RKVVENGIAALKAIW
+92 
-107 HRGAVDADGK
+107 
-117 TGDGAG
+117 
-123 IHVQIPVEFF
+123 
-133 YDQIRRTGHEP
+133 
-144 DMTKMIAVGQ
+144 
-154 VFLPRTDYGAQ
+154 
-165 ETCRTIVESEV
+165 EV
-176 LRMGYYIYGWRHVPV
+176 LRAGYYIYGWRHVPV
-191 DVACLGEKANATRPE
+191 NTEVLGEKANATRPE
-206 IEQILISNSKGVDE
+206 IEQILIKNSKGVDE

-234 EKAATAAGV
+234 EKAAANAGIV
-243 QGLYLCS
+243 GVYLCS
-250 LSCRSIIYKGMMLAE
+250 LSCRSIIYKGMFLA
-265 QVAEFYPDLMDERFE
+265 QDCAEFYPDLKDERFE
-280 SAFALYHQ
+280 SAFAIYHQ

-318 NLNWMKSHEIRM
+318 NLNWMRSHEIRM
-330 ASGAFGDMAED
+330 ASTTFGEQAGD

-355 LDSVFEV
+355 LDAVFEV

-373 KTMMVPE
+373 KTMLVPE
-380 SWSKQA
+380 AWSKSAVEMPKPWQ
-386 IELPQSWR
+386 
-394 DMYSY
+394 DMYAY
-399 CNSVLEPWD
+399 CNAVMEPWD

-415 TDGRWVCAGLDRNGL
+415 TDGRWVCGGLDRNGL
-430 RPMRYVVTG
+430 RPLRYVVTG

-444 AGSETGMVP
+444 AGSEAGMVP
-453 VDEANVVEKGAL
+453 VDEAVVREKGAL
-465 GPGQLLAVDMQEG
+465 GPGQMIAVDMAEG
-478 KLYHDTEMKDKLAAA
+478 RLYHDAEMKDRLAGA
-493 QPFGDWVGKI
+493 QPYADW
-503 NELDDKLAVVTEK
+503 LAKVTDLNAMMRDVPEK
-516 PMFTGA
+516 ALFEGG
-522 ELRKRQIAAGYSI
+522 ELRKRQIAAGYTL
-535 EELEQILAPMAED
+535 EELEQVLAPMAED
-548 AKEALASMGDDTP
+548 GKEMIASMGDDTP
-561 SAVLSEKYRPLSHFF
+561 AAVLSKQYRPLSHFF
-576 RQAFSQVT
+576 RQNFSQVT

-593 FRVMSLKTRFG
+593 SRVMSLKTRFG
-604 NLKNVLDEDSSQT
+604 NLKNVLDENSSQT
-617 EILVLDS
+617 EILVLES
-624 PFVGNAQF
+624 PFIANAEF
-632 DELIAN
+632 DEMVRQFGGSVAM
-638 FNAPLAEID
+638 ID
-647 CTFDAGAGPDDLR
+647 CTFPAGAEPDDLR
-660 KGLTRIRAEA
+660 QGLERIRAEA
-670 EDAVRSGAGHIILTD
+670 EDAVRSGAGHIVLTD
-685 QHQSID
+685 QHQGEAK
-691 RVAMPMILATSAVHS
+691 VAMPMILATSAVHS

-717 SLNVRSAE
+717 SLNVRAAE
-725 CVDPHYFA
+725 CIDPHYFA

-738 GATVVNAYLAE
+738 GATTVNAYLAQ
-749 DSLADRIER
+749 DSIADRIRR
-758 GLLECTLTEAIQ
+758 GLIEGTLIDAMR
-770 RYRNA
+770 RYRDA
-775 IDQGLLKIMAKMGIS
+775 IDAGLLKIMSKMGIS

-809 MVAEYFPGMQSRIS
+809 MVAEYFPGMHSRIS
-823 GIGTTGIQR
+823 GIGVSGIQH
-832 KSESVHAKGWR
+832 KLEEIHAKGWK
-843 GGSDVL
+843 GGTDVL

-862 KHAWEAQTMHM
+862 KHAWEAQTMHL
-873 LQAACNTANYEM
+873 LQSACDRASYDL
-885 WKQFS
+885 WKQYS

-897 PIHLRDLLDIKEMG
+897 PIHLRDLLDIKPLG
-911 KAIPIEEVES
+911 RPVPIEEVES

-973 ANGDNPS
+973 PNGDNPS

-997 LNHCE
+997 LNACE

-1024 VTDLIARLRHSTKGV
+1024 VTKLIARLRHSTPGV

-1065 INPRCK
+1065 INPRAK

-1133 MNNLRE
+1133 MNKLRD
-1139 RVTLRTDGGLRTGRD
+1139 RITLRTDGGLRTGRD
-1154 IVMAA
+1154 IVIAA

-1192 VCTQDEEL
+1192 VCTQNEEL
-1200 RDKFTGNADKV
+1200 RKKFTGSAEKV
-1211 VNLITFYATEVREIL
+1211 VNLIGFYAQEVREIL
-1226 ASIGARSMDDV
+1226 SQIGARSLDEV

-1267 GADRIV
+1267 GAERIV
-1273 YDRNKARNFVPD
+1273 YDRSKPRNAVPD

-1291 VKDAAR
+1291 IRDGAR
-1297 FLNDGEKMQLQYA
+1297 FFEEGEKMQLSYA
-1310 VQNTLRTIGT
+1310 VRNTHRTIGT
-1320 RTSSHIVQNFGMNN
+1320 RASSLIVKNFGMRNA
-1334 TLQADHLTV
+1334 LQPDHLTV
-1343 KLSGSA
+1343 KLTGSC

-1388 NSPLV
+1388 VSPLM
-1393 AADNTIIGNTVL
+1393 ASENTIIGNTVL
-1405 YGATAGYLFAAGRA
+1405 YGATDGHLFAAGRA
-1419 GERFGVRNSG
+1419 GERFAVRNSG
-1429 AKVVIEGCGACG
+1429 AKVVIEGCGSNG

-1450 VILGSIGA
+1450 VILGRIGA

-1470 LYDPDG
+1470 VYDPDG
-1476 VADSR
+1476 TAEEL
-1481 MNHETLA
+1481 MNLETLV
-1488 TCPIGDAHWEGQ
+1488 TCAVSHPHWEAE
-1500 LKELIERHLAETG
+1500 LKALVERHAAETG
-1513 SVKAADI
+1513 SLKAKGI
-1520 LQHWDVELANF
+1520 LQHWAAERTNF
-1531 VQICPKEM
+1531 LQICPKEM
-1539 LAHLPAPLGVEDKAV
+1539 LVHLAHPLSVDSEAV

>member
-1 MIFSPTSHV
+1 MKKIDRNWATI
-10 LDAGPCCHEPRLQ
+10 E
-23 TQIKPDKPPNADA
+23 
-36 VALYWKE
+36 
-43 FTMTKFD
+43 
-50 QAWVD
+50 
-55 AETAK
+55 AEK
-60 REWMTENSLYKEE
+60 RSWMHENSLYREDF
-73 EEHASCGVGL
+73 EHASCGVGM
-83 VVSIDGKPS
+83 VVSIEGKPS
-92 RKVVENGIAALKAIW
+92 RKVVELGIDALKAIW

-123 IHVQIPVEFF
+123 IHVQIPVSFF
-133 YDQIRRTGHEP
+133 YDQIERTGHKPKKDEL
-144 DMTKMIAVGQ
+144 MAVGQ
-154 VFLPRTDYGAQ
+154 VFLPRADFGAQ
-165 ETCRTIVESEV
+165 ETCRTIVETEV

-191 DVACLGEKANATRPE
+191 KIDCLGEKANATRPE

-220 ETFERELYV
+220 DTFERELYV

-234 EKAATAAGV
+234 EKSASRAGV
-243 QGLYLCS
+243 SQLYLAS

-265 QVAEFYPDLMDERFE
+265 QVAVFYPDLCDERFT
-280 SAFALYHQ
+280 SSFAIYHQ

-318 NLNWMKSHEIRM
+318 NVNWMKSHEIRM
-330 ASGAFGDMAED
+330 ASSAFGEMADD
-341 IKPIVAQGSSDSAA
+341 IKPIIPGGSSDSAA
-355 LDSVFEV
+355 LDAVFEA

-373 KTMMVPE
+373 KTMLIPE

-386 IELPQSWR
+386 KELPQSWR

-399 CNSVLEPWD
+399 CNSVMEPWD

-430 RPMRYVVTG
+430 RPIRYVITG

-444 AGSETGMVP
+444 AGSEVGTVP
-453 VDEANVVEKGAL
+453 INEANCNEKGAL
-465 GPGQLLAVDMQEG
+465 GPGQLIAVDLADG
-478 KLYHDTEMKDKLAAA
+478 KLYHDEEIKNKLADAH
-493 QPFGDWVGKI
+493 PFGEWTTKVK
-503 NELDDKLAVVTEK
+503 ELDTKLSKVQEK
-516 PMFTGA
+516 QLYFG
-522 ELRKRQIAAGYSI
+522 ENLRKRQIAAGYTI
-535 EELEQILAPMAED
+535 EEIEQILVPMAED
-548 AKEALASMGDDTP
+548 GKETLASMGDDTP
-561 SAVLSEKYRPLSHFF
+561 SAVLSERYRPLSHYF
-576 RQAFSQVT
+576 RQNFSQVT

-604 NLKNVLDEDSSQT
+604 NLRNVLDEGSNQT
-617 EILVLDS
+617 EILALES
-624 PFVGNAQF
+624 PFVGNSQWE
-632 DELIAN
+632 ELIKN
-638 FNAPLAEID
+638 FKADVINLD
-647 CTFDAGAGPDDLR
+647 CTFAKSAGKETLQTQLD
-660 KGLTRIRAEA
+660 RIRKEA
-670 EDAVRSGAGHIILTD
+670 EDAVRSGAGHIVLTD
-685 QHQSID
+685 QNID
-691 RVAMPMILATSAVHS
+691 ESRVAMPMILATSAVHS
-706 WLTRKGLRTFC
+706 HLTRKGLRTFC
-717 SLNVRSAE
+717 SINVRSSE
-725 CVDPHYFA
+725 CLDPHYFS
-733 VLIGC
+733 VLIGA
-738 GATVVNAYLAE
+738 GASVVNAYLAE
-749 DSLADRIER
+749 DTLADRIEK
-758 GLLECTLTEAIQ
+758 GLLNGPLTEVIS
-770 RYRNA
+770 RYRDA
-775 IDQGLLKIMAKMGIS
+775 IDQGLLKIMSKMGIS

-809 MVAEYFPGMQSRIS
+809 MCAEFFPGLISRIS
-823 GIGTTGIQR
+823 GIGVSGIQQ
-832 KSESVHAKGWR
+832 KSEEIHNLAY
-843 GGSDVL
+843 GSNSAFL
-849 PIGGFYKARRSGE
+849 PIGGFYKSRKSGE
-862 KHAWEAQTMHM
+862 THAWEAQTMHVM
-873 LQAACNTANYEM
+873 QAACT
-885 WKQFS
+885 S
-890 AAMRANP
+890 ASFDLWRQYSNRIKSNP
-897 PIHLRDLLDIKEMG
+897 PIHLRDLLDIK
-911 KAIPIEEVES
+911 PIGPAVPIDEVES

-947 NVAMNRIGAK
+947 NIAMNRIGAK

-962 GGEDPAHFVPE
+962 GGEDPAHFTPE

-997 LNHCE
+997 LNQCE

-1085 AAGVAKAK
+1085 AAGVAKAE

-1111 TSIKYAGLPWEMG
+1111 TSIKFAGLPWEMG
-1124 LTEAHQVLA
+1124 LTEAHQVLS

-1139 RVTLRTDGGLRTGRD
+1139 RITLRTDGGLRTGRD

-1192 VCTQDEEL
+1192 VCTQDENL
-1200 RDKFTGNADKV
+1200 RAKFTGNADKV
-1211 VNLITFYATEVREIL
+1211 VNLITFYAQEVREIL
-1226 ASIGARSMDDV
+1226 AQIGARSIDEV

-1249 GSAHLDD
+1249 GSDHLDD
-1256 LDLNPLLITVD
+1256 LDLNPLLISVD
-1267 GADRIV
+1267 GADRIK
-1273 YDRNKARNFVPD
+1273 YNRDRERNTVLD
-1285 TLDAEI
+1285 TLDKEI
-1291 VKDAAR
+1291 VRDAAR
-1297 FLNDGEKMQLQYA
+1297 FLNDGEKMQLSYA
-1310 VQNTLRTIGT
+1310 VQNTHRTVGT
-1320 RTSSHIVQNFGMNN
+1320 RTSSHIVQNFGMRNN
-1334 TLQADHLTV
+1334 LQPDHLTV
-1343 KLSGSA
+1343 KLKGSA
-1349 GQSLGAFAAPGLKLE
+1349 GQSLGAFAAPGLKIE

-1378 GGTIVVRPPM
+1378 GGIIVVRPPM
-1388 NSPLV
+1388 VSQLK
-1393 AADNTIIGNTVL
+1393 ASANTIIGNTVL
-1405 YGATAGYLFAAGRA
+1405 YGATDGMLFAAGRA
-1419 GERFGVRNSG
+1419 GERFAVRNSG
-1429 AKVVIEGCGACG
+1429 AKVVIEGCGSNG

-1450 VILGSIGA
+1450 IILGTIGA

-1470 LYDPDG
+1470 IYDPNG
-1476 VADSR
+1476 TALELLNVESLVTGKVEVSFWEEQLFSLIK
-1481 MNHETLA
+1481 MHHE
-1488 TCPIGDAHWEGQ
+1488 
-1500 LKELIERHLAETG
+1500 ET
-1513 SVKAADI
+1513 SSQKAGEI
-1520 LQHWDVELANF
+1520 LQHWDTEKYNF
-1531 VQICPKEM
+1531 LQICPKEM
-1539 LAHLPAPLGVEDKAV
+1539 LDKLPHPLSSEMNSI

>member
-1 MIFSPTSHV
+1 
-10 LDAGPCCHEPRLQ
+10 
-23 TQIKPDKPPNADA
+23 
-36 VALYWKE
+36 
-43 FTMTKFD
+43 MTYD
-50 QAWVD
+50 DAWV
-55 AETAK
+55 AREEAK
-60 REWMTENSLYKEE
+60 RAYMAENGLYSEA
-73 EEHASCGVGL
+73 EEHSSCGVGL
-83 VVSIDGKPS
+83 VVSVDGKPS
-92 RKVVENGIAALKAIW
+92 REVVENGIKALKAIW

-123 IHVQIPVEFF
+123 IHVQIPAPFF
-133 YDQIRRTGHEP
+133 YDQVRRTGHQPKTELL
-144 DMTKMIAVGQ
+144 MAVGQ
-154 VFLPRTDYGAQ
+154 VFLPRTDFAAQ
-165 ETCRTIVESEV
+165 ETCRTIVETEV

-191 DVACLGEKANATRPE
+191 NISVLGEKANATRPE
-206 IEQILISNSKGVDE
+206 IEQILISNIKGVDE

-234 EKAATAAGV
+234 EKAAAAAQV
-243 QGLYLCS
+243 PTLYIAS
-250 LSCRSIIYKGMMLAE
+250 MSCRSIIYKGMMLAE

-280 SAFALYHQ
+280 SAFAIYHQ

-330 ASGAFGDMAED
+330 ASSTFGEMAED
-341 IKPIVAQGSSDSAA
+341 IKPIVPAGSSDSAA
-355 LDSVFEV
+355 LDAVFEV
-362 LVRAGRSAPMA
+362 LVRAGRNAPMA
-373 KTMMVPE
+373 KTMLVPE

-386 IELPQSWR
+386 VELPQSWR

-399 CNSVLEPWD
+399 CNSVMEPWD

-430 RPMRYVVTG
+430 RPMRYVVTN
-439 DGLLI
+439 DGMLI
-444 AGSETGMVP
+444 AGSEAGMVP
-453 VDEANVVEKGAL
+453 LNEANVVEKGAL
-465 GPGQLLAVDMQEG
+465 GPGQILAVDMREG
-478 KLYHDTEMKDKLAAA
+478 RLFHDTEIKDKLAAN
-493 QPFGDWVGKI
+493 QPFGEWVGKI
-503 NELDDKLAVVTEK
+503 KDLDEALTGVTETTIFAGNEL
-516 PMFTGA
+516 
-522 ELRKRQIAAGYSI
+522 RRRQVAAGYSI
-535 EELEQILAPMAED
+535 EEIEQILAPMVED
-548 AKEALASMGDDTP
+548 AKETLASMGDDTP
-561 SAVLSEKYRPLSHFF
+561 SAVLSKQYRPLSHFF
-576 RQAFSQVT
+576 RQNFSQVT

-593 FRVMSLKTRFG
+593 YRVMSLKTRFG

-617 EILVLDS
+617 EIITLDS

-632 DELIAN
+632 DTLVSH
-638 FNAPLAEID
+638 FNAELVEID
-647 CTFDAGAGPDDLR
+647 CTFEEGRGTLDAGL
-660 KGLTRIRAEA
+660 KRIRAEA
-670 EDAVRSGAGHIILTD
+670 EDAVRSGAGHIVLTD
-685 QHQSID
+685 HMSD
-691 RVAMPMILATSAVHS
+691 ATKVGMPMILATSAVHS
-706 WLTRKGLRTFC
+706 HLVRQGLRTFC

-725 CVDPHYFA
+725 CIDPHYFA
-733 VLIGC
+733 VLIGA
-738 GATVVNAYLAE
+738 GATIVNAYLAE
-749 DSLADRIER
+749 DTVADRIER
-758 GLLECTLTEAIQ
+758 GLIDGTLTEAVA
-770 RYRNA
+770 RYRYA

-809 MVAEYFPGMQSRIS
+809 MCAEYFPGMTSRIS
-823 GIGTTGIQR
+823 GIGIHGIQH
-832 KSESVHAKGWR
+832 KVEEVHAKGWA
-843 GGSDVL
+843 GIGSVL
-849 PIGGFYKARRSGE
+849 PIGGFYKARQSGE
-862 KHAWEAQTMHM
+862 THAWEATSMHM
-873 LQAACNTANYEM
+873 MQTACNTASYAM
-885 WKQFS
+885 WKQYS
-890 AAMRANP
+890 AKMQSNP
-897 PIHLRDLLDIKEMG
+897 PIHLRDLLDVKPLG
-911 KAIPIEEVES
+911 KPIPLEEVES

-973 ANGDNPS
+973 PNGDNPS

-997 LNHCE
+997 LNQCE

-1159 MMGAE
+1159 MLGAE

-1192 VCTQDEEL
+1192 VCTQDEAL

-1211 VNLITFYATEVREIL
+1211 VNLITFYASEVREIL
-1226 ASIGARSMDDV
+1226 AQIGARSLDDV
-1237 IGRADLLSQVSR
+1237 IGRADLLTQVSR

-1267 GADRIV
+1267 GAADIV
-1273 YDRNKARNFVPD
+1273 YDRARARNAVPD

-1291 VKDAAR
+1291 VRDAQR
-1297 FLNDGEKMQLQYA
+1297 FLEDGEKMQLSYA
-1310 VQNTLRTIGT
+1310 IQNTHRTVGT
-1320 RTSSHIVQNFGMNN
+1320 RTSSHIVKKFGMRNS
-1334 TLQADHLTV
+1334 LQPDHLTV

-1378 GGTIVVRPPM
+1378 GGRIVVRPPM
-1388 NSPLV
+1388 ASPIV
-1393 AADNTIIGNTVL
+1393 AGENTIIGNTVL
-1405 YGATAGYLFAAGRA
+1405 YGATDGYLFAAGRA
-1419 GERFGVRNSG
+1419 GERFAVRNSG
-1429 AKVVIEGCGACG
+1429 AKVVIEGCGSNG

-1450 VILGSIGA
+1450 VIVGDIGA

-1476 VADSR
+1476 KAPAL
-1481 MNHETLA
+1481 MNMETLVI
-1488 TCPIGDAHWEGQ
+1488 CPVAEGHW
-1500 LKELIERHLAETG
+1500 LAELRGLLEMHLAETG
-1513 SVKAADI
+1513 SRRVGDI
-1520 LQHWDVELANF
+1520 LQHWDIEKQHFL
-1531 VQICPKEM
+1531 QICPKEM
-1539 LAHLPAPLGVEDKAV
+1539 LVHLPAPLALEEGAI

>member
-1 MIFSPTSHV
+1 
-10 LDAGPCCHEPRLQ
+10 
-23 TQIKPDKPPNADA
+23 
-36 VALYWKE
+36 
-43 FTMTKFD
+43 MTKY
-50 QAWVD
+50 D
-55 AETAK
+55 AEWVRAEEAK
-60 REWMTENSLYKEE
+60 RQWMAENGLYAEE
-73 EEHASCGVGL
+73 EEHSSCGVGL
-83 VVSIDGKPS
+83 VVSVNGKRS
-92 RKVVENGIAALKAIW
+92 RKVVEAGIDALKAIW
-107 HRGAVDADGK
+107 HRGAVDADGM

-123 IHVQIPVEFF
+123 IHVQIPAPFF
-133 YDQIRRTGHEP
+133 YDQVRRTGHEP
-144 DMTKMIAVGQ
+144 REDQLMAVGQ
-154 VFLPRTDYGAQ
+154 VFLPRTDFGAQ
-165 ETCRTIVESEV
+165 ERCRTIVESEV

-191 DVACLGEKANATRPE
+191 DVTCLGEKANATRPE

-234 EKAATAAGV
+234 EKAAAAAQVG
-243 QGLYLCS
+243 QLYVAS

-265 QVAEFYPDLMDERFE
+265 QVAVFYPDLMDERFE
-280 SAFALYHQ
+280 SAFAIYHQ

-318 NLNWMKSHEIRM
+318 NMNWMRSHEIRM
-330 ASGAFGDMAED
+330 ASSTFGDYAED
-341 IKPIVAQGSSDSAA
+341 IKPIVASGSSDSAA

-386 IELPQSWR
+386 VELPQAWR

-399 CNSVLEPWD
+399 CNSVMEPWD

-439 DGLLI
+439 DGLVI
-444 AGSETGMVP
+444 AGSEAGMVP
-453 VDEANVVEKGAL
+453 IDEATVVEKGAL
-465 GPGQLLAVDMQEG
+465 GPGQMLAVDMKKG
-478 KLYHDTEMKDKLAAA
+478 KLFHDTAIKNKLAAA
-493 QPFGDWVGKI
+493 LPFGDWVKKI
-503 NELDDKLAVVTEK
+503 NDLDSTLATATEK
-516 PMFTGA
+516 PLFTGDA
-522 ELRKRQIAAGYSI
+522 LRRRQIAAGYTI

-548 AKEALASMGDDTP
+548 GKETLASMGDDTP
-561 SAVLSEKYRPLSHFF
+561 SAVLSKMYRPLSHFF
-576 RQAFSQVT
+576 RQNFSQVT

-593 FRVMSLKTRFG
+593 YRVMSLKTRFG

-617 EILVLDS
+617 EIIVLES
-624 PFVGNAQF
+624 PFVGNSQW
-632 DELIAN
+632 DELVQN
-638 FNAPLAEID
+638 LNAPLAEID
-647 CTFDAGAGPDDLR
+647 CSFAPGQGSLNAALA
-660 KGLTRIRAEA
+660 RIRAEA
-670 EDAVRSGAGHIILTD
+670 EEAVSSGAGHIVLTD
-685 QHQSID
+685 QHSGEG

-706 WLTRKGLRTFC
+706 HLTRKGLRTFC

-725 CVDPHYFA
+725 CIDPHYFA

-758 GLLECTLTEAIQ
+758 GLLDGSLTENVA
-770 RYRNA
+770 RYREA

-809 MVAEYFPGMQSRIS
+809 MCAEFFPGMTSRIS
-823 GIGTTGIQR
+823 GIGVTGIQT
-832 KSESVHAKGWR
+832 KLEEIHATAWQSGQ
-843 GGSDVL
+843 DVL
-849 PIGGFYKARRSGE
+849 PIGGFYKARKSGE
-862 KHAWEAQTMHM
+862 THAWEATSMHM
-873 LQAACNTANYEM
+873 MQMACNRASFEL
-885 WKQFS
+885 WKQYS
-890 AAMRANP
+890 AKMQSNP
-897 PIHLRDLLDIKEMG
+897 PIHLRDLLQIKPMG
-911 KAIPIEEVES
+911 EAVPIEEVES

-973 ANGDNPS
+973 PNGDNPS

-997 LNHCE
+997 LNQCE

-1093 ADVILI
+1093 ADIILI

-1159 MMGAE
+1159 MLGAE

-1192 VCTQDEEL
+1192 VCTQDEAL
-1200 RDKFTGNADKV
+1200 RGKFTGNADKV
-1211 VNLITFYATEVREIL
+1211 VNLITFYAQEVREIL
-1226 ASIGARSMDDV
+1226 ASIGARSLDEV
-1237 IGRADLLSQVSR
+1237 IGRADLLAQVSR

-1267 GADRIV
+1267 GSANIV
-1273 YDRNKARNFVPD
+1273 YNRDKDRNAVPD
-1285 TLDAEI
+1285 TLDKEI
-1291 VKDAAR
+1291 VRDAAR
-1297 FLNDGEKMQLQYA
+1297 FLQDGEKMQLSYA
-1310 VQNTLRTIGT
+1310 VQNTHRTVGT
-1320 RTSSHIVQNFGMNN
+1320 RTSSHIVRNFGMRN
-1334 TLQADHLTV
+1334 TLQSDHLTV
-1343 KLSGSA
+1343 KLQGSA

-1388 NSPLV
+1388 ASPLN
-1393 AADNTIIGNTVL
+1393 ASENTIVGNTVL
-1405 YGATAGYLFAAGRA
+1405 YGATDGYLFAAGRA
-1419 GERFGVRNSG
+1419 GERFAVRNSG
-1429 AKVVIEGCGACG
+1429 ASVVVEGCGACG
-1441 CEYMTGGVA
+1441 CEYMTGGIA

-1470 LYDPDG
+1470 IYDPEG
-1476 VADSR
+1476 KS
-1481 MNHETLA
+1481 ETLMNMESLV
-1488 TCPIGDAHWEGQ
+1488 TCPVTVAHWENQ
-1500 LKELIERHLAETG
+1500 LKGLVERHLEETG
-1513 SVKAADI
+1513 SRKAAEI
-1520 LQHWDVELANF
+1520 LQHWDNEKGNF
-1531 VQICPKEM
+1531 LQICPKEM
-1539 LAHLPAPLGVEDKAV
+1539 LNKLPQPLTLEATAV